1 MFKYIGGILLAILIL
16 IGGAYYYHVSAQAK
30 EVKKETA
37 FINNAQRTF
46 VISKTFADKLASYQN
61 IKSRY
66 AYYKANGK
74 NNQEV
79 LSKYQR
85 ILAQDQH
92 YFTDKLDKLLKT
104 NTFSD
109 DQLSEL
115 SKADVKKAKADL
127 EMAKKYLAK
136 ISPIYSKNEL
146 KAKQA
151 QIDDLFNK
159 LDQPVKKKHHK
170 KKKKAQASSSSSV
183 VASSSS
189 SEEASSSSTDSD
201 ETSTTTTSGYSQTTT
216 YQAPSNNNYSNTT
229 TQSYG
234 NYGNYGNYG
243 GGNSTHYSPS
253 GNNTVGAD
261 TGTDTGND
269 SGNGS
274 DTTSQDQTPSADT
287 TQNSDAGSAETVVG
301 E

>member
-46 VISKTFADKLASYQN
+46 VNSKTFADKLASYQN

-92 YFTDKLDKLLKT
+92 YFTDKLDKLLKA
-104 NTFSD
+104 NTFND

-127 EMAKKYLAK
+127 KEAKKYLAK

-151 QIDDLFNK
+151 QIDDLLNK

-170 KKKKAQASSSSSV
+170 KKKKKKAQASSSSSIV
-183 VASSSS
+183 SSSS

-201 ETSTTTTSGYSQTTT
+201 ETSTTTTSDYSQTTT

-229 TQSYG
+229 TQS
-234 NYGNYGNYG
+234 YGNYG

-274 DTTSQDQTPSADT
+274 DTTIQDQTPSADT

>member
-37 FINNAQRTF
+37 FVNNAQRTF
-46 VISKTFADKLASYQN
+46 VNSKTFADKLASYQN

-92 YFTDKLDKLLKT
+92 YFTDKLDKLLKA
-104 NTFSD
+104 NTFND

-127 EMAKKYLAK
+127 KEAKKYLAK

-151 QIDDLFNK
+151 QIDDLLNK

-170 KKKKAQASSSSSV
+170 KKKKKKAQASSSSSIV
-183 VASSSS
+183 SSSS

-201 ETSTTTTSGYSQTTT
+201 ETSTTTTSDYSQTTT
-216 YQAPSNNNYSNTT
+216 YQAPSNNNYNNTA
-229 TQSYG
+229 TQSYS
-234 NYGNYGNYG
+234 NYG

>member
-1 MFKYIGGILLAILIL
+1 MFKYIGGILLTILIL

-46 VISKTFADKLASYQN
+46 VNSKTFADKLASYQN

-92 YFTDKLDKLLKT
+92 YFTDKLDKLLT
-104 NTFSD
+104 ANTFSD

-115 SKADVKKAKADL
+115 SKTDVKKAKADL
-127 EMAKKYLAK
+127 KAAKKYLAK

-146 KAKQA
+146 KDKQA
-151 QIDDLFNK
+151 QIDDLLNK

-170 KKKKAQASSSSSV
+170 KKKKKKAQASSSSSV
-183 VASSSS
+183 ISSSS
-189 SEEASSSSTDSD
+189 SEEASSSSVASTDSSASTD
-201 ETSTTTTSGYSQTTT
+201 TTTTDSTTSQTTT

-234 NYGNYGNYG
+234 NYGNYG
-243 GGNSTHYSPS
+243 GGNSNNTNTNGS
-253 GNNTVGAD
+253 GN
-261 TGTDTGND
+261 TGN
-269 SGNGS
+269 SAGS

-287 TQNSDAGSAETVVG
+287 TQTSDPSSIESPDG

>member
-30 EVKKETA
+30 EAKKETA

-46 VISKTFADKLASYQN
+46 VNSKTFADKLASYQN

-92 YFTDKLDKLLKT
+92 YFTDKLDKLLKV
-104 NTFSD
+104 NTFND

-127 EMAKKYLAK
+127 KEAKKYLAK

-151 QIDDLFNK
+151 QIDDLLNK

-170 KKKKAQASSSSSV
+170 KKKKKKAQASSSSSIV
-183 VASSSS
+183 SSSS

-201 ETSTTTTSGYSQTTT
+201 ETSTTTTSDYSQTTT
-216 YQAPSNNNYSNTT
+216 YQAPSNNNYNNTT
-229 TQSYG
+229 TQS
-234 NYGNYGNYG
+234 YGNYG

>member
-46 VISKTFADKLASYQN
+46 VNSKTFADKLASYQN

-115 SKADVKKAKADL
+115 SKTDMKKAKADL
-127 EMAKKYLAK
+127 KAAKKYLAK

-146 KAKQA
+146 KDKQA
-151 QIDDLFNK
+151 QIDDLLNK
-159 LDQPVKKKHHK
+159 LDQPIKKKHHKKK

-183 VASSSS
+183 VSSSS
-189 SEEASSSSTDSD
+189 SEEASSSSVASTDS
-201 ETSTTTTSGYSQTTT
+201 SATTTTDSTTSQTTT
-216 YQAPSNNNYSNTT
+216 YQAPSNNNYNNN

-243 GGNSTHYSPS
+243 GGNSNNTNTNGS
-253 GNNTVGAD
+253 GN
-261 TGTDTGND
+261 TGN
-269 SGNGS
+269 SAGS
-274 DTTSQDQTPSADT
+274 DTTNQDQTPSADT
-287 TQNSDAGSAETVVG
+287 TQTSDPSSIESPDG

>member
-16 IGGAYYYHVSAQAK
+16 IGGAYYYHVSAQTK

-46 VISKTFADKLASYQN
+46 VNSKTFADKLASYQN

-92 YFTDKLDKLLKT
+92 YFTDKLDKLLKA
-104 NTFSD
+104 NTFND

-127 EMAKKYLAK
+127 KEAKKYLAK

-151 QIDDLFNK
+151 QIDDLLNK

-170 KKKKAQASSSSSV
+170 KKKKAQASSSSSIV
-183 VASSSS
+183 SSSS

-201 ETSTTTTSGYSQTTT
+201 ETSTTTTSDYSQTTT
-216 YQAPSNNNYSNTT
+216 YQAPSNNTT
-229 TQSYG
+229 TQS
-234 NYGNYGNYG
+234 YGNYG

>member
-1 MFKYIGGILLAILIL
+1 MFKYIGGILLAVLIL
-16 IGGAYYYHVSAQAK
+16 AGGAYYYHASAQAK

-37 FINNAQRTF
+37 FINNAQQTF
-46 VISKTFADKLASYQN
+46 TKAKTFSDKLASYQN
-61 IKSRY
+61 LKERY
-66 AYYKANGK
+66 DYYKANGK

-79 LSKYQR
+79 LSKYQQ

-92 YFTDKLDKLLKT
+92 YFTDKLDKLLKA

-115 SKADVKKAKADL
+115 SKADVKKAKVDL
-127 EMAKKYLAK
+127 KAAKKYLAK
-136 ISPIYSKNEL
+136 ISPIYSKDEL

-151 QIDDLFNK
+151 QIDDLLNK
-159 LDQPVKKKHHK
+159 LDQPVKKKNHKKK

-189 SEEASSSSTDSD
+189 SEEASYSSTDSD
-201 ETSTTTTSGYSQTTT
+201 ETSTTSDYSQTTT

-234 NYGNYGNYG
+234 NYG
-243 GGNSTHYSPS
+243 GGNSNNTYPS
-253 GNNTVGAD
+253 GNTNTNGS
-261 TGTDTGND
+261 GSTGN
-269 SGNGS
+269 SAGS

-287 TQNSDAGSAETVVG
+287 TQTSVPSSIESPDG

>member
-46 VISKTFADKLASYQN
+46 VNSKTFADKLASYQN

-92 YFTDKLDKLLKT
+92 YFTDKLDKLLKA
-104 NTFSD
+104 NTFND

-127 EMAKKYLAK
+127 KEAKKYLAK

-151 QIDDLFNK
+151 QIDDLLNK

-170 KKKKAQASSSSSV
+170 KKKKAQASSSSSIV
-183 VASSSS
+183 SSSS

-201 ETSTTTTSGYSQTTT
+201 ETSTTTTSDYSQTTT
-216 YQAPSNNNYSNTT
+216 YQAPSNNTT
-229 TQSYG
+229 TQS
-234 NYGNYGNYG
+234 YGNYG

>member
-46 VISKTFADKLASYQN
+46 VNSKTFADKLASYQN

-115 SKADVKKAKADL
+115 SKTDVKKAKADL
-127 EMAKKYLAK
+127 KAAKKYLAK

-146 KAKQA
+146 KDKQA
-151 QIDDLFNK
+151 QIDDLLNK
-159 LDQPVKKKHHK
+159 LDQPIKKKHHKKK

-183 VASSSS
+183 VSSFS
-189 SEEASSSSTDSD
+189 SEEASSSSVASTDS
-201 ETSTTTTSGYSQTTT
+201 SATTTTDSTTSQTTT
-216 YQAPSNNNYSNTT
+216 YQAPSNNNYNNNT

-243 GGNSTHYSPS
+243 GGNSNNTNTNGS
-253 GNNTVGAD
+253 GN
-261 TGTDTGND
+261 TGN
-269 SGNGS
+269 SAGS
-274 DTTSQDQTPSADT
+274 DTTNQDQTPSADT
-287 TQNSDAGSAETVVG
+287 TQTSDPSSIESPDG

>member
-46 VISKTFADKLASYQN
+46 VNSKTFADKLASYQN

-115 SKADVKKAKADL
+115 SKTDVKKAKADL
-127 EMAKKYLAK
+127 KAAKKYLAK

-146 KAKQA
+146 KTKQA
-151 QIDDLFNK
+151 QIDDLLNK

-183 VASSSS
+183 VSSSS

-201 ETSTTTTSGYSQTTT
+201 EASTTTTSDYSQTTT
-216 YQAPSNNNYSNTT
+216 YQAPSNNNYSNATT
-229 TQSYG
+229 TR
-234 NYGNYGNYG
+234 NYGNYG
-243 GGNSTHYSPS
+243 GGNSNNYYPS
-253 GNNTVGAD
+253 GNNTVGTD

-274 DTTSQDQTPSADT
+274 NTTQDETPSADT
-287 TQNSDAGSAETVVG
+287 TQNSDAGSTETVVG

>member
-46 VISKTFADKLASYQN
+46 VNSKTFADKLASYQN

-115 SKADVKKAKADL
+115 SKTDVKKAKADL
-127 EMAKKYLAK
+127 KAAKKYLAK

-146 KAKQA
+146 KDKQA
-151 QIDDLFNK
+151 QIDDLLNK

-183 VASSSS
+183 VSSSS
-189 SEEASSSSTDSD
+189 SEEASSSSADSD
-201 ETSTTTTSGYSQTTT
+201 ETSTTTTSDYSQTTT
-216 YQAPSNNNYSNTT
+216 YQAPSNNNYSNATT
-229 TQSYG
+229 TR
-234 NYGNYGNYG
+234 NYGNYG
-243 GGNSTHYSPS
+243 GGNSNNYYPS
-253 GNNTVGAD
+253 GNNNVGTD

-274 DTTSQDQTPSADT
+274 NTTQDETPSADT
-287 TQNSDAGSAETVVG
+287 TQNSDAGSTETVVG

>member
-46 VISKTFADKLASYQN
+46 VNSKTFADKLASYQN

-92 YFTDKLDKLLKT
+92 YFTDKLDKLLKA

-109 DQLSEL
+109 AQLSEL
-115 SKADVKKAKADL
+115 SKTDVKKAKADL
-127 EMAKKYLAK
+127 KAAKKYLAK

-146 KAKQA
+146 KDKQA
-151 QIDDLFNK
+151 QIDDLLNK

-183 VASSSS
+183 VSSSSS
-189 SEEASSSSTDSD
+189 SEEASSSSVASTDS
-201 ETSTTTTSGYSQTTT
+201 SATTTTDSTTSQTTT

-243 GGNSTHYSPS
+243 GGNSNNTNTNGS
-253 GNNTVGAD
+253 GN
-261 TGTDTGND
+261 TGN
-269 SGNGS
+269 SAGS

-287 TQNSDAGSAETVVG
+287 TQTSDPSSIESPDG

>member
-46 VISKTFADKLASYQN
+46 VNSKTFADKLASYQN

-115 SKADVKKAKADL
+115 SKTDVKKAKADL
-127 EMAKKYLAK
+127 KAAKKYLAK

-146 KAKQA
+146 KEKQA
-151 QIDDLFNK
+151 QIDDLLNK
-159 LDQPVKKKHHK
+159 LDQPIKKKHHKKK

-183 VASSSS
+183 VSSSSS
-189 SEEASSSSTDSD
+189 SEEASSSSVASTDS
-201 ETSTTTTSGYSQTTT
+201 SATTTTDSTTSQTTT
-216 YQAPSNNNYSNTT
+216 YQAPSNNNYNNNT

-243 GGNSTHYSPS
+243 GGNSNNTNTNGS
-253 GNNTVGAD
+253 GN
-261 TGTDTGND
+261 TGN
-269 SGNGS
+269 SAGS
-274 DTTSQDQTPSADT
+274 DTTNQDQTPSADT
-287 TQNSDAGSAETVVG
+287 TQTSDPSSIESPDG